1 MSLADLCRTSSKSYS
16 TAKINGSIDNL
27 AADLDKYKEQ
37 QQIDQKNE
45 RKTFEHLCS
54 LLQKIE
60 IIDDD
65 NMCLDKTGLEYRR
78 DNAGDK
84 SNMWIS
90 DIALKDFEEVG
101 FDRASERF
109 LDKNHRQRR
118 KHEFENKKAT
128 SDATSPKKRGIIGQ
142 TLLSLKKFAS

>member
-1 MSLADLCRTSSKSYS
+1 
-16 TAKINGSIDNL
+16 
-27 AADLDKYKEQ
+27 
-37 QQIDQKNE
+37 
-45 RKTFEHLCS
+45 
-54 LLQKIE
+54 
-60 IIDDD
+60 
-65 NMCLDKTGLEYRR
+65 MCLDKTGLEYRK

-118 KHEFENKKAT
+118 KHEFEVNKKA
-128 SDATSPKKRGIIGQ
+128 SFFEEKSSKKHGIIGQ
-142 TLLSLKKFAS
+142 TLSSVKKFVS